1 MEDWVTIRTIKRHNP
16 NMGTRAIAKQL
27 GIARNTVKRA
37 LREDDPPKYE
47 RKESINPELEPFQ
60 DEILIQL
67 CGKGLKGS
75 RVLNDLWAKGCKV
88 SRSAFY
94 RHIRKLTDSQ
104 KQKYKRYETKPGEQA
119 QFDWTQ
125 YSVLIGGKLTKVYI
139 FSTILGYSRYRIYS
153 ASLSK
158 RQSSIFEALEHALRE
173 IGGVPQ
179 RIQTDNAGSL
189 ILKARPR
196 DPIWNPRYLKFAEH
210 YGFHPSRSA
219 VGHPWSKGKVE
230 EPFSYLENHFILDH
244 EFASFKDFCQQ
255 LNDFQD
261 RVNHREHTT
270 TKVPPIQ
277 RFEFERHA
285 LLEVNPKPFI
295 GATETFRKVTADCM
309 ISYKANRYSVPHIF
323 ARKEVWVRESQ
334 GVDLIIY
341 SQAGR
346 IITTHKLVLGQK
358 GIFVI
363 KKKHFQGYRGTKGTW
378 AALCHRFLRYC
389 PNHQQFL
396 DRLKA
401 QKGFNPSRHLT
412 QIVEALPYFSAEAI
426 EAVIEFCYKCNM
438 YSGRLF
444 VAVLHQRF
452 GTKSPKASILSC
464 VPPPPRPPSPKGLQ
478 RRLDAYCTEDLVSSQ
493 AAEEGE

>member
-1 MEDWVTIRTIKRHNP
+1 MEDWVTIRTMKQHNP

-37 LREDDPPKYE
+37 LKEDEPPKYE
-47 RKESINPELEPFQ
+47 RKECINPELEPFQ

-67 CGKGLKGS
+67 CGKRLKGS

-88 SRSAFY
+88 SKSAFY
-94 RHIRKLTDSQ
+94 RHIRKLRDSQ
-104 KQKYKRYETKPGEQA
+104 KRTYKRYETKPGEQA

-125 YSVLIGGKLTKVYI
+125 YSVLIDGKLTKIYI
-139 FSTILGYSRYRIYS
+139 FSTILGFSRYRIYS

-173 IGGVPQ
+173 IGGVPE

-210 YGFHPSRSA
+210 FGFSPSRSA

-244 EFASFKDFCQQ
+244 EFASFEDFCRQ
-255 LNDFQD
+255 LTDFQD
-261 RVNHREHTT
+261 LVNQREHSTT
-270 TKVPPIQ
+270 NVPPIQ
-277 RFEFERHA
+277 RFEFERYA

-334 GVDLIIY
+334 GADLIVY

-358 GIFVI
+358 GTFVI
-363 KKKHFQGYRGTKGTW
+363 KNEHFQGYRGTKGTW

-389 PNHQQFL
+389 PTHQKFL
-396 DRLKA
+396 DQLKA
-401 QKGFNPSRHLT
+401 QKGINPSRHLT
-412 QIVEALPYFSAEAI
+412 LIVEALPHFSAEAI
-426 EAVIEFCYKCNM
+426 EAVIEFCYDCNM
-438 YSGRLF
+438 YGGRFF
-444 VAVLHQRF
+444 VAMLHQRF
-452 GTKSPKASILSC
+452 GTKSPKSSILSC
-464 VPPPPRPPSPKGLQ
+464 VPSPPRPPSPEGLQ
-478 RRLDAYCTEDLVSSQ
+478 RRLDAYCTEDLASSP
-493 AAEEGE
+493 AVEEGE